1 MSRFHNLPLEAV
13 GGQIYSLCKDQHGCR
28 YLQKQLENRIPDQ
41 VHMIWLETNQHVV
54 ELMTDPFGNY
64 LCQKLLEYCNDEE
77 RTVLIQN
84 AAQDMIRIALNQ
96 HGTRALQKMI
106 EFVTSAQQVEIIVN
120 ALRYRVVDLI
130 QDLNGNHVIQK
141 CLNKLSARDAQFIF
155 DAVGNN
161 CVEVGT
167 HRHGCCVLQRCIDH
181 ASGDQKDWLIGKIT
195 ENAVDLVQDPFGN
208 YVVQYII
215 DLNDAKYTEPIV
227 MQFSGRISTLSRH
240 KFSSNVIE
248 KCLRCSNDAS
258 KDLIA
263 EELLGPGEMDRL
275 LRDSFANYVVQ
286 TALEYSTHFMKHR
299 LIENIRPLLP
309 AIRSTPYGRRI
320 QAKVQAYDNR
330 NGTSGSG
337 HASGP
342 TSAHASGQVT
352 PADPTQGQIP
362 LRPQHN
368 RGMSNGATIIG
379 TPAFTNALNGIPNRG
394 GPPMFA
400 NGVNVPPPQAQRTQQ
415 QYPSSFARP
424 GASGSGAPGNGAPG
438 AGGEQPQWL

>member
-28 YLQKQLENRIPDQ
+28 YLQKQLENRIPEQ
-41 VHMIWLETNQHVV
+41 IHMIWLETNQHVI

-106 EFVTSAQQVEIIVN
+106 EFVTSAQQVDIIVN

-195 ENAVDLVQDPFGN
+195 ENAVALVQDPFGN

-215 DLNDAKYTEPIV
+215 DLNEPKYTEPIV
-227 MQFSGRISTLSRH
+227 IQFRGRISVLSRH

-263 EELLGPGEMDRL
+263 EELLTPGEMDRL

-286 TALEYSTHFMKHR
+286 TALEYATHFMKHR

-309 AIRSTPYGRRI
+309 GIRSTPYGRRI

-330 NGTSGSG
+330 NGTSVNGL
-337 HASGP
+337 ASGP

-362 LRPQHN
+362 IRPQHN
-368 RGMSNGATIIG
+368 RGMSNNATIIG
-379 TPAFTNALNGIPNRG
+379 TPAFTNALNGIPNRAA
-394 GPPMFA
+394 PPMFA
-400 NGVNVPPPQAQRTQQ
+400 GGVTVPPPQAQRTQQ
-415 QYPSSFARP
+415 QYGSSFARP
-424 GASGSGAPGNGAPG
+424 GAPGAPAPG
-438 AGGEQPQWL
+438 APSEGGDQPQWL